1 VPVCLGCRA
10 EEGCVAVVGEPVCA
24 TYNCAVNKKAL
35 DFCYQ
40 CEDFPCLKLAP
51 CADRAQEI
59 PHNSKIYN
67 LLSLQKLGL
76 EGWLKPC
83 ADRAQEIPHN
93 SKIYNLLSLQ
103 KLGLEGWLKSADSLW
118 GQYFKGKKPRPG
130 DDVQI

>member
-1 VPVCLGCRA
+1 MGGSRMLELVSPCGLYCGGCPLYRARTDKGLAERIAQGLGAERIAQGLGVSVDRVPVCLGCRA

-67 LLSLQKLGL
+67 LLSPL
-76 EGWLKPC
+76 C
-83 ADRAQEIPHN
+83 
-93 SKIYNLLSLQ
+93 
-103 KLGLEGWLKSADSLW
+103 
-118 GQYFKGKKPRPG
+118 
-130 DDVQI
+130 